1 MVKRGRAEDLGIRAR
16 EGRLRGS
23 RRGQRLLLRE
33 RVAGK
38 MELTAGP
45 GRRWERGTRGVRA
58 AERGSGAD
66 KRGRLVSHRGGRG

>member
-16 EGRLRGS
+16 EGRLQGS

-33 RVAGK
+33 SVARK

-45 GRRWERGTRGVRA
+45 GRRWERGATRLRG
-58 AERGSGAD
+58 ERRRQVGLGA
-66 KRGRLVSHRGGRG
+66 GES